1 METVGK
7 SSMKRIFIALFFI
20 FISTFSFAEMRY
32 VEIDSISNAT
42 IVKLKKLEDLEFI
55 IGKHN
60 ISVAFFQSSS
70 EDLLVNA
77 GGTYFSFWLNGYWTI
92 DDYKKGTAAGFKNGS
107 DFSDAEFH
115 CIESSE
121 LYYFFKSNSFNSV
134 EDCTDARKNGFPNSQ
149 KYYAAKEKGF
159 SKFSDYDEYLKY
171 TNLGYKTKD
180 DWKKAEKKGFSSA
193 AEFYDAQTK
202 GFSTNADYQKA
213 RSYNLQDKS
222 SFEKFC
228 EIEDSIER
236 IVSSKAVDKRQAFIF
251 HFLARL
257 PKGES
262 AISVL
267 PTYLRNLYDATPTDV
282 KNALYMYVN
291 ATNNSNTRNRY
302 NDYNRRNSY
311 QTLDYLFNTDSLKQ
325 FFASVDSSELGT
337 YSSQTE
343 IFKRNGS
350 KVNFPAARKA
360 ESGTNKAKSE
370 KKQAQIE
377 AS

>member
-1 METVGK
+1 
-7 SSMKRIFIALFFI
+7 MKRIFIALFFI
-20 FISTFSFAEMRY
+20 FISFFSFAEMRY
-32 VEIDSISNAT
+32 VEINSISNAT

-60 ISVAFFQSSS
+60 VSVAFFQSSS
-70 EDLLVNA
+70 GDLLVNA
-77 GGTYFSFWLNGYWTI
+77 DGTYFSFWLNGYWTI

-134 EDCTDARKNGFPNSQ
+134 EDCTDARKNGFSR
-149 KYYAAKEKGF
+149 A
-159 SKFSDYDEYLKY
+159 S
-171 TNLGYKTKD
+171 
-180 DWKKAEKKGFSSA
+180 
-193 AEFYDAQTK
+193 EFYDAQTK

-267 PTYLRNLYDATPTDV
+267 PTSLRNLYDATPTDV
-282 KNALYMYVN
+282 KNALYMYIN
-291 ATNNSNTRNRY
+291 ITNSSNTRNRY

-311 QTLDYLFNTDSLKQ
+311 QTLDYLFNVDSLKQ
-325 FFASVDSSELGT
+325 FFASVDASELGT

-350 KVNFPAARKA
+350 KPNFPAAKKA
-360 ESGTNKAKSE
+360 ENGTNEAKSE
-370 KKQAQIE
+370 KKAGTD
-377 AS
+377 